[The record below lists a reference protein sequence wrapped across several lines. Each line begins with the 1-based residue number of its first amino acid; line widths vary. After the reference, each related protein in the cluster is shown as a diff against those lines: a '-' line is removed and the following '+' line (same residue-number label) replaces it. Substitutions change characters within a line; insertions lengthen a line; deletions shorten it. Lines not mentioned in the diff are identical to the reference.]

1 MCLAWSQMEL
11 CRAVNIFAAC
21 FNQKSAF
28 WGFVEMS
35 GLWLK
40 VLHMKTKRVSKIS
53 EFLTA
58 HSPPRGALECN
69 LTAGLTGR
77 CPFFKN
83 LDNPFGKKICISIL
97 CFGISIRLQKIPK
110 TIEKTIVYCS

>member
-1 MCLAWSQMEL
+1 MEL
-11 CRAVNIFAAC
+11 CRAVNIFAAR

-40 VLHMKTKRVSKIS
+40 VLHMKTKRASEIS

-58 HSPPRGALECN
+58 YSPGGGLECN

-83 LDNPFGKKICISIL
+83 LDNPFGKKIAFRYSVSESVLDYKKI
-97 CFGISIRLQKIPK
+97 QKQQRK
-110 TIEKTIVYCS
+110 L